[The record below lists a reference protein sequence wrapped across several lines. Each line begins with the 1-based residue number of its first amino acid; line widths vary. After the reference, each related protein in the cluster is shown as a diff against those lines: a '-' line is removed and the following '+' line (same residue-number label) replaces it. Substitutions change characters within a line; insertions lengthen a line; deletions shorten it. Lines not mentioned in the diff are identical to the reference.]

1 MSKLKIVGLDVESRR
16 KGSDWSNSGS
26 FSFRD
31 LLCAD
36 LRFSDQKT
44 HRFLP
49 FDFTSAQLDQWA
61 NPLRQ
66 DGLLLVAHN
75 GRYDLNGI
83 NATLIGYGLKPISPN
98 VLCDTLKD
106 GPKGD
111 GWIRRDLGSMAVRY
125 GITAKGSIDQATWDL
140 AHNGDRA
147 AQRLVKIYNMNDVD
161 VCLDLQAEM
170 ARLGHLSRPQMW
182 RPK

>member
-1 MSKLKIVGLDVESRR
+1 LI
-16 KGSDWSNSGS
+16 
-26 FSFRD
+26 
-31 LLCAD
+31 CAD
-36 LRFSDQKT
+36 LRFSYEKT

-49 FDFTSAQLDQWA
+49 FDFTKEQLDKWA

-83 NATLIGYGLKPISPN
+83 NATLIGYGLKPIAANALS
-98 VLCDTLKD
+98 DTLKD

-147 AQRLVKIYNMNDVD
+147 ARRLVKIYNLNDVD

-170 ARLGHLSRPQMW
+170 ARRGHLSRPKMW
-182 RPK
+182 RPT